1 MTQSK
6 AIWYRV
12 RDYQTDRGVTIE
24 AEKFFVFKET
34 PCGVWVYSQYSPSH
48 WDEATLRRYGYLKWV
63 SKTATK
69 RLCYPTLA
77 EALKSFKARKLRQF
91 QILKY
96 QLESV
101 EKILDHADRWENAT
115 EADFVDDAFKL
126 VTLTDELVLF
136 SQKFEPLD
144 TSED

>member
-1 MTQSK
+1 M
-6 AIWYRV
+6 
-12 RDYQTDRGVTIE
+12 
-24 AEKFFVFKET
+24 
-34 PCGVWVYSQYSPSH
+34 
-48 WDEATLRRYGYLKWV
+48 RRYGYLKWV

-101 EKILDHADRWENAT
+101 EKVLDHADKWENAA
-115 EADFVDDAFKL
+115 EADFVDDMFAL
-126 VTLTDELVLF
+126 VTLTDDLVLY

-144 TSED
+144 TFEV